1 MKSKLAAPT
10 HFKHRGIGDAIVSRA
25 IAWISVAVFLLLIA
39 SQLAVTLSNGS
50 LADSLGAFW
59 NASLEAVTGEA
70 GQARSRNT
78 RLHDAGERLEDD
90 LTEASWLRQAV
101 RAWGQLGLT
110 RLGGVGNTQVYLG
123 DRDAGSDN
131 RWLFFAPAT
140 DHVLAP
146 PFLDPGVQQRRAKAA
161 SAWDPR
167 PRTDP
172 LPAILQLAD
181 DLAERD
187 IRLIVLP
194 APSKVSLEAERL
206 TGRNPGSD
214 TVDALVNPSYPLF
227 LERLR
232 DEGIG
237 VVDPLP
243 VIAAL
248 PADER
253 FLLQDSHWSPQTVE
267 AVAAAIAEEVRR
279 ESPDLDASTPYRRR
293 RLTVDNTGDLVDLL
307 GLPPGHSPGSQRV
320 EIQPVFERNRSWR
333 PDRNVPVLL
342 LGDSFANV
350 FSQEA
355 LGWGSGAGLAEQLS
369 YHLRSPVDKIVVNA
383 GGAHTAREAW
393 ARDLA
398 GGVRSLDHLK
408 VVVYEFASRELSWG
422 DWRLL
427 TVTGRR

>member
-1 MKSKLAAPT
+1 MSTLITPT
-10 HFKHRGIGDAIVSRA
+10 YHDHREIGGASVSRWVA
-25 IAWISVAVFLLLIA
+25 RASVGGFLLLVA
-39 SQLAVTLSNGS
+39 SQLTVTASNGS
-50 LADSLGAFW
+50 LADSFGAFRS
-59 NASLEAVTGEA
+59 ASVEAVTGEA

-78 RLHDAGERLEDD
+78 RLHDAGEKLEED
-90 LTEASWLRQAV
+90 LTDASWLRQAV

-123 DRDAGSDN
+123 KRVADSDN
-131 RWLFFAPAT
+131 RWLYFAPAT
-140 DHVLAP
+140 EHVLAP
-146 PFLDPGVQQRRAKAA
+146 PFLDPGVQRRRAKAA
-161 SAWDPR
+161 SAWEPQ
-167 PRTDP
+167 PATDP
-172 LPAILQLAD
+172 LPAIRQLAQ
-181 DLAERD
+181 DLRRRGIA
-187 IRLIVLP
+187 LVVVP

-206 TGRNPGSD
+206 TGRSPGSD
-214 TVDALVNPSYPLF
+214 AVDALVNPSYQLF

-232 DEGIG
+232 DEGIR

-279 ESPDLDASTPYRRR
+279 ESPDLDASTPHRRR
-293 RLTVDNTGDLVDLL
+293 RLAVDNAGDLVDLL

-320 EIQPVFERNRSWR
+320 AIQPVFERNRSWR
-333 PDRNVPVLL
+333 PDRSAPVLL

-398 GGVRSLDHLK
+398 SGVRNLDRLQ

-422 DWRLL
+422 DWRR
-427 TVTGRR
+427 VPIP